1 MQYLSH
7 TKYKAKMQQIFVYSV
22 LRNKALPAQLKLRV
36 RSSRCGATGWSVPL
50 STRMQVPVPGP
61 GTPYAMGRLKN
72 KNEKLKCEWSCYFI
86 ISSLFF
92 SRSSKY

>member
-36 RSSRCGATGWSVPL
+36 RSSAVVQQDGQCLLALGCRF
-50 STRMQVPVPGP
+50 Q
-61 GTPYAMGRLKN
+61 
-72 KNEKLKCEWSCYFI
+72 
-86 ISSLFF
+86 SLVQELLMPWGG
-92 SRSSKY
+92 

>member
-61 GTPYAMGRLKN
+61 GTPYAMGRL
-72 KNEKLKCEWSCYFI
+72 
-86 ISSLFF
+86 
-92 SRSSKY
+92 